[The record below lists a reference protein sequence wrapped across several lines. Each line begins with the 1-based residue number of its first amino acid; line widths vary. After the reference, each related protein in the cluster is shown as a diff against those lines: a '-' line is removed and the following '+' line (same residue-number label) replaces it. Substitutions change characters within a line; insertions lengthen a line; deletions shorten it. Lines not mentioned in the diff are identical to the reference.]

1 MDPGFGNKLE
11 KYAELTLEIGLNLQ
25 PGQRLLI
32 GVPVYN
38 SGVPLEAAPLV
49 RLLTAKA
56 YQMGAR
62 YVDVIWGDDE
72 ILLARITNAP
82 RDTFD
87 AYPSWKAELLLDYV
101 RGGDAI
107 LTVLGNDPD
116 MFRGQD
122 PELISLLQKIVLE
135 RTDPAMEYVRRSDV
149 NWSVIAVPVQNW
161 AAKVL
166 PDLPP
171 ELQLEKLWDAIFR
184 TCRLDTEN
192 PVEAWQTHI
201 RQLIE
206 RCEYLNRKRYA
217 KLRFTAPGTDLT
229 IGLPEGHIWVNAHMS
244 NQDGVPF
251 TANIPTEEIFTSPH
265 KGMADGVVRA
275 SMPLSYGGSLFEDFS
290 MTFQDGKV
298 LEIKAKKGREA
309 LQKLVE
315 TDMGACRL
323 GEVALVPHPS
333 PVSQTGLLFYNIL
346 LDENAATHL
355 ALGSAYKF
363 SLEGGRSMSQEDF
376 AAAGGNQSILHI
388 DFMIGSE
395 YMDVDGITAPG
406 HTEPV
411 MRKGKWAFDVG

>member
-1 MDPGFGNKLE
+1 MDPSFGNKLE
-11 KYAELTLEIGLNLQ
+11 KYAELTLEIGLNMQ

-72 ILLARITNAP
+72 ILLARIQNASL
-82 RDTFD
+82 DTLQE
-87 AYPSWKAELLLDYV
+87 YPSWKADLLLDYV

-116 MFRGQD
+116 LFRGQD
-122 PELISLLQKIVLE
+122 PELVSLLQKIVLE
-135 RTDPAMEYVRRSDV
+135 RTDPAMEFIRRSAI

-166 PDLPP
+166 PDVPP
-171 ELQLEKLWDAIFR
+171 ELQMGKLWDAIFK
-184 TCRLDTEN
+184 TCRLDREN

-201 RQLIE
+201 RQLVM
-206 RCEYLNRKRYA
+206 RCEYLNGKRYA

-251 TANIPTEEIFTSPH
+251 TANIPTEEIFTLPH
-265 KGMADGVVRA
+265 KEMAEGVVRA

-290 MTFQDGKV
+290 ITFSEGKV
-298 LEIKAKKGREA
+298 VQIEAKKGREA
-309 LQKLVE
+309 LQKLLE
-315 TDMGACRL
+315 TDSGACRL

-333 PVSQTGLLFYNIL
+333 PVSQTGLLYYNIL

-363 SLEGGRSMSQEDF
+363 SMEGGRSMSQEDF
-376 AAAGGNQSILHI
+376 EAAGGNQSMLHI

-395 YMDVDGITAPG
+395 QMDVDGITAPG
-406 HTEPV
+406 KAEPV
-411 MRKGKWAFDVG
+411 MRMGNWVVDLG

>member
-1 MDPGFGNKLE
+1 MVPNFEHKLE

-49 RLLTAKA
+49 RMLTAKA

-72 ILLARITNAP
+72 ILLARIEYAP
-82 RDTFD
+82 RDTFNV
-87 AYPSWKAELLLDYV
+87 YPSWKADLLLDYV

-116 MFRGQD
+116 LFKGQD
-122 PELISLLQKIVLE
+122 PELVSLLQKIVLE

-171 ELQLEKLWDAIFR
+171 NLRLEKLWDAIFK
-184 TCRLDTEN
+184 TCRLDAEN

-201 RQLIE
+201 RQLME
-206 RCEYLNRKRYA
+206 RCDYLNGKQYA
-217 KLRFTAPGTDLT
+217 QLRFTAPGTDLT

-251 TANIPTEEIFTSPH
+251 TANIPTEEIFTLPH

-275 SMPLSYGGSLFEDFS
+275 SMPLSYGGALFEDFS
-290 MTFQDGKV
+290 ITFSEGKV
-298 LEIKAKKGREA
+298 VQIEAKKGGEA
-309 LQKLVE
+309 LQELLV
-315 TDMGACRL
+315 TDRGACRL

-333 PVSQTGLLFYNIL
+333 PISQTGLLFYNIL

-363 SLEGGRSMSQEDF
+363 SMQGGRSMSEEDF
-376 AAAGGNQSILHI
+376 AAAGGNQSMLHI

-395 YMDVDGITAPG
+395 EMDVDGID
-406 HTEPV
+406 TEGRVEPI
-411 MRKGKWAFDVG
+411 MQNGKWTFRVS